1 MRSRVNKLIKNAVCY
16 FTGGFYQQRGE
27 IYCVC
32 SNREYGHA
40 NNLHLNAKSIAI
52 LLPSLKLINW
62 KNQILSE
69 MLLHK
74 TVTVC

>member
-16 FTGGFYQQRGE
+16 FTGSFYQQRGE

-40 NNLHLNAKSIAI
+40 NNLHLNAKSIVI
-52 LLPSLKLINW
+52 LPTSLKSINW
-62 KNQILSE
+62 KHQILSG
-69 MLLHK
+69 M
-74 TVTVC
+74 